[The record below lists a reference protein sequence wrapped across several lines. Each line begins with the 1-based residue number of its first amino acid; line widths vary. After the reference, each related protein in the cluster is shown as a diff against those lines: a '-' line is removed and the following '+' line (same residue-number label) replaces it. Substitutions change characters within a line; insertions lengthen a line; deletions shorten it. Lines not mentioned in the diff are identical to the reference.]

1 MAAHVHLLL
10 RFPDE
15 KTYINTDNLAK
26 LIGGTRLKG
35 SLVQWGPVIDI
46 QQVGDDMN
54 RQIVDLPA
62 NKVAPLG
69 DGERLLRYMTK
80 SIRDGLVQDVADID
94 GLTESERKKVG
105 LYRMWVQRT
114 VDGLPLFDEVNPSEC
129 CPVHGAIA
137 NVRFVEPFKVFRPS
151 EKERQRKGGRLRQQA
166 CLRLSMNPP
175 SRSRKLL
182 PIKRKRGN
190 VARWCGANVVYARE
204 SSRKSPENTNEIT
217 VLAHDCGATHV
228 TGAS

>member
-1 MAAHVHLLL
+1 MTKLRKKSPRSAYFYTIELQSRMAAHVHLLL

-94 GLTESERKKVG
+94 GLTESERKKDCTG
-105 LYRMWVQRT
+105 C
-114 VDGLPLFDEVNPSEC
+114 GCS
-129 CPVHGAIA
+129 A
-137 NVRFVEPFKVFRPS
+137 
-151 EKERQRKGGRLRQQA
+151 RLTGFH
-166 CLRLSMNPP
+166 S
-175 SRSRKLL
+175 STRSIPR
-182 PIKRKRGN
+182 N
-190 VARWCGANVVYARE
+190 VARFMAQSPMCGLLNPSRCSVLPKKNGSVRE
-204 SSRKSPENTNEIT
+204 
-217 VLAHDCGATHV
+217 DG
-228 TGAS
+228 